1 MQRRLMK
8 ALEDLSAQCGHIV
21 PGLAIDSIASHH
33 VVPGLAIDGIA
44 SHHVVPGLAIDGI
57 ASHHVVPGLA
67 IDGIAIRPHR
77 GWTRL
82 RYDQTVRS
90 STGGIVQF
98 MYGDDGL
105 DPTDM
110 EARPAPTYRGG
121 HTGYRVIRGT
131 MW

>member
-33 VVPGLAIDGIA
+33 VVPGLA
-44 SHHVVPGLAIDGI
+44 V
-57 ASHHVVPGLA
+57 
-67 IDGIAIRPHR
+67 DGIAIRPHR
-77 GWTRL
+77 GWTRI

-110 EARPAPTYRGG
+110 EVRRHLPCVAHRKLC
-121 HTGYRVIRGT
+121 H
-131 MW
+131 MWWHHVV